1 MVKKITAIALI
12 ILALIM
18 GVSSTNA
25 QVIKP
30 VTAVVNDNLLNK
42 SLSLDGKIMPSGS
55 TAEENI
61 WSLLHCSFDTTKYV
75 GCNSIKSSISQD
87 GSAGNWFSDAFS
99 AIQTTYSNPPGSNA
113 TVFSC
118 FCELENNNI
127 NDVRGWVQISAKYKD
142 GTDGMLTQGT
152 VTKIHISGNIYR
164 LVWYFPSIYAPDIVS
179 FKIGGFYVSQ
189 ENASRA
195 NVGTMWI
202 SKPKLEYG
210 TQVTPYCPSIYDN
223 VNWDYDQYGAS
234 FQSQKVGDI
243 QDITEYQYKKSLTD
257 VGLFSMTIPLDTP
270 YADEIAE
277 DYYLFVDKKDWL
289 LVQDVKKT
297 ETGYAITGTDLKGIL
312 ATRITLYDV
321 VNDTMGFDS
330 VSGSTEECC
339 KHYIANNIVNPI
351 DPNRTIPLVTL
362 VTNQNRG
369 IANDTYMSRFEYL
382 HEVIKK
388 LCENAK
394 IGYTMYADVPNNKII
409 FDIVNIVDKTID
421 QQDRNRVVF
430 DVKNKN
436 VLSYE
441 RAKGN
446 STYKNAFYATKSG
459 GGLETDATTKLCHP
473 TATAPKGIARKE
485 IHLNVS
491 CESVADIETY
501 AKYQYKDYAKIDSL
515 AIAPADVNGYGVIFD
530 VGDKVTQKIDD
541 EYVNTVIQSAEE
553 TYSGGNYNV
562 TINFGDE
569 QPQPLKYLKT
579 MINNKGV

>member
-1 MVKKITAIALI
+1 M
-12 ILALIM
+12 
-18 GVSSTNA
+18 NA
-25 QVIKP
+25 QVIRP
-30 VTAVVNDNLLNK
+30 ILNVPSDNLFGNTTDFSDNNDHIGYSFAIDNTVTKDNCYSLK
-42 SLSLDGKIMPSGS
+42 SIDDYLKTSF
-55 TAEENI
+55 
-61 WSLLHCSFDTTKYV
+61 WSLYTVASSKAYFSFY
-75 GCNSIKSSISQD
+75 IKSSAYANDI
-87 GSAGNWFSDAFS
+87 NIEVIFSHSLD
-99 AIQTTYSNPPGSNA
+99 TYSIPKPTVLNQWVRVGIEVNGSYYEMMTEAYEGIESCRIAISNSA
-113 TVFSC
+113 TVW
-118 FCELENNNI
+118 I
-127 NDVRGWVQISAKYKD
+127 
-142 GTDGMLTQGT
+142 TQ
-152 VTKIHISGNIYR
+152 
-164 LVWYFPSIYAPDIVS
+164 
-179 FKIGGFYVSQ
+179 
-189 ENASRA
+189 
-195 NVGTMWI
+195 
-202 SKPKLEYG
+202 PKLEYG
-210 TQVTPYCPSIYDN
+210 TSPTPYCPSIYDN
-223 VNWDYDQYGAS
+223 VEWDYSQYGATT
-234 FQSQKVGDI
+234 FQTAKSGDI
-243 QDITEYQYKKSLTD
+243 LNITEYQYKKSLTD

-339 KHYIANNIVNPI
+339 KHYVLNNVINPI
-351 DPNRTIPLVTL
+351 DSNRIIPLVTL
-362 VTNQNRG
+362 AYNQNRG
-369 IANDTYMSRFEYL
+369 IVDDTYMSRFEYL

-388 LCENAK
+388 LCENAE
-394 IGYTMYADVPNNKII
+394 IGYTMYADVMNNKII

-421 QQDRNRVVF
+421 QQIRNRVVF

-441 RAKGN
+441 RVKGN

-459 GGLETDATTKLCHP
+459 GGLETDATTKLCCPAAEAP
-473 TATAPKGIARKE
+473 TGIARKE
-485 IHLNVS
+485 MHLNVS
-491 CESVADIETY
+491 CDSVADIETY

-515 AIAPADVNGYGVIFD
+515 KIAPADVNGYGTVFD
-530 VGDKVTQKIDD
+530 VGDMVTQKIDD

>member
-1 MVKKITAIALI
+1 
-12 ILALIM
+12 M
-18 GVSSTNA
+18 GVSGTNA

-30 VTAVVNDNLLNK
+30 IKVIVNDNILRNSNLKLKENDSTLYWSTSIGNIQYYNNDFDAFIAAPNPTTYEVDITDSNQFDGIGK
-42 SLSLDGKIMPSGS
+42 GGLVLSCQAVFGTSDI
-55 TAEENI
+55 TASNI
-61 WSLLHCSFDTTKYV
+61 WGDCMVETIIGGAAQGQYCDISSKIVNGNTINVIFELNNLNFENLMKVHIAEL
-75 GCNSIKSSISQD
+75 NLKS
-87 GSAGNWFSDAFS
+87 A
-99 AIQTTYSNPPGSNA
+99 YP
-113 TVFSC
+113 
-118 FCELENNNI
+118 
-127 NDVRGWVQISAKYKD
+127 
-142 GTDGMLTQGT
+142 
-152 VTKIHISGNIYR
+152 
-164 LVWYFPSIYAPDIVS
+164 
-179 FKIGGFYVSQ
+179 FKI
-189 ENASRA
+189 
-195 NVGTMWI
+195 I
-202 SKPKLEYG
+202 KLKLETGY
-210 TQVTPYCPSIYDN
+210 TATPYCPSIYDN
-223 VNWDYDQYGAS
+223 IKWDYEQYGAS
-234 FQSQKVGDI
+234 FQSQKLGDI
-243 QDITEYQYKKSLTD
+243 LNITEYQYKKSLTD

-270 YADEIAE
+270 FADEIAE

-330 VSGSTEECC
+330 VNGSTEECC
-339 KHYIANNIVNPI
+339 KHYVLNNVINPT
-351 DPNRTIPLVTL
+351 DGNRTVPLVTL
-362 VTNQNRG
+362 AHNQNRG
-369 IANDTYMSRFEYL
+369 IVADTYMSRFEYL

-394 IGYTMYADVPNNKII
+394 IGYTMYADVMNNKII
-409 FDIVNIVDKTID
+409 FDIVDIVDKTVD

-436 VLSYE
+436 VTSYE
-441 RAKGN
+441 RVKGN

-459 GGLETDATTKLCHP
+459 GGLETDATTKLCLRDS
-473 TATAPKGIARKE
+473 AAPKGIARKE

-515 AIAPADVNGYGVIFD
+515 VIAPADVKGYGVIFD
-530 VGDKVTQKIDD
+530 VGDMVTQKIDD
-541 EYVNTVIQSAEE
+541 EYVNTVIQSAEI
-553 TYSGGNYNV
+553 TYSGNNYNV

>member
-1 MVKKITAIALI
+1 MNV
-12 ILALIM
+12 
-18 GVSSTNA
+18 
-25 QVIKP
+25 QVIRP
-30 VTAVVNDNLLNK
+30 IEAIINDNLLLN
-42 SLSLDGKIMPSGS
+42 SGWWDGLGGYQITGGTLDTEHK
-55 TAEENI
+55 
-61 WSLLHCSFDTTKYV
+61 FD
-75 GCNSIKSSISQD
+75 GCNSIRQTRQDTDVSIKLNDIRPSP
-87 GSAGNWFSDAFS
+87 
-99 AIQTTYSNPPGSNA
+99 TKTLY
-113 TVFSC
+113 FSC
-118 FCELENNNI
+118 KIKL
-127 NDVRGWVQISAKYKD
+127 DTPSTRVRVRTTSVIYFDNGYSEAMGDSQMEETWGDEY
-142 GTDGMLTQGT
+142 LYT
-152 VTKIHISGNIYR
+152 VNLSYIDKKVVRVDLIFN
-164 LVWYFPSIYAPDIVS
+164 
-179 FKIGGFYVSQ
+179 IGGQ
-189 ENASRA
+189 DCLG
-195 NVGTMWI
+195 NVYQ
-202 SKPKLEYG
+202 PKLEYG
-210 TQVTPYCPSIYDN
+210 TFSTAYCPSIYDN
-223 VNWDYDQYGAS
+223 VKWDYSATS
-234 FQSQKVGDI
+234 FQSAKVGDI
-243 QDITEYQYKKSLTD
+243 LNITEYQYKKSLTD

-330 VSGSTEECC
+330 VNGSTEECC
-339 KHYIANNIVNPI
+339 KHYVLNNVINPA
-351 DPNRTIPLVTL
+351 DSNRVVPLVTL
-362 VTNQNRG
+362 AYNQSRG

-394 IGYTMYADVPNNKII
+394 IGYTMYADVMNNKII

-441 RAKGN
+441 RVKGN

-459 GGLETDATTKLCHP
+459 DGTESSATTKLCHP
-473 TATAPKGIARKE
+473 TTEVPTGIARKE
-485 IHLNVS
+485 MHLNVS
-491 CESVADIETY
+491 CDSVADIETY

-515 AIAPADVNGYGVIFD
+515 VIAPADVKGYGVIFD
-530 VGDKVTQKIDD
+530 VGDMVTQKIDD
-541 EYVNTVIQSAEE
+541 EYVNVVIQSAEIN
-553 TYSGGNYNV
+553 YSGENYNV

-569 QPQPLKYLKT
+569 QPRPLKYLKT